1 MQNKKREGD
10 TMFKKTSLYDR
21 HITLGGK
28 MVEFAGYEM
37 PIQYTSIVKEHNM
50 VREQCG
56 LFDVSHMGEIELSGP
71 QAKNFAQYL
80 VTVDVSE
87 MNYGDVKYTPMC
99 YENGGVVDDVLVY
112 NKGEKYLL
120 VVNASNVAKDLE
132 WINKNN
138 KFDAVV
144 TDISSKISQI
154 AIQGPLAE
162 KIVSKVIDSKNI
174 PEKYYTFNE
183 IEIEGD
189 ANCILSRT
197 GYTGEDG
204 FEIYLSNDAAP
215 KVWDELLI
223 AGGEDIAP
231 CGLGARDTLRLEA
244 GMPLYGNELSADI
257 TPLEA
262 GLKYFV
268 ALGSEDDFIG
278 KQALKKQNEQGL
290 CRRRCFIEVTGK
302 GIARGGD
309 LVFIDDMRVGYLTSG
324 TRSITL
330 GKSVAV
336 GMLKRPYNK
345 LGNEIQIQVRNKMV
359 DAKVIRGPFYKRK

>member
-1 MQNKKREGD
+1 MQNTKREGD

-28 MVEFAGYEM
+28 MVEFAGYEL
-37 PIQYTSIVKEHNM
+37 PIQYSSIVKEHNM
-50 VREQCG
+50 VRQQCG
-56 LFDVSHMGEIELSGP
+56 MFDVSHMGEIEISGP
-71 QAKNFAQYL
+71 QAKNLTQYL
-80 VTVDVSE
+80 LTVDVNE
-87 MNYGDVKYTPMC
+87 MEYGDVKYTPMC
-99 YENGGVVDDVLVY
+99 YETGGVVDDVLVY
-112 NKGEKYLL
+112 NKGEKFLL

-132 WINKNN
+132 WVNKNN

-144 TDISSKISQI
+144 TDISANISQI

-162 KIVSKVIDSKNI
+162 EIVSKVVDKKDI
-174 PEKYYTFNE
+174 PQKYYTFNE
-183 IEIEGD
+183 IELKGD
-189 ANCILSRT
+189 SNCVLSRT

-204 FEIYLSNDAAP
+204 FEIYISNQAAP
-215 KVWDELLI
+215 QIWDELLI
-223 AGGEDIAP
+223 KGGETIAP

-268 ALGSEDDFIG
+268 ALDSEDDFIG
-278 KQALKKQNEQGL
+278 KQALLKQNEQGL
-290 CRRRCFIEVTGK
+290 SRRRCFIELTGK

-345 LGNEIQIQVRNKMV
+345 LGTEIQIQVRNKMV
-359 DAKVIRGPFYKRK
+359 DAKVIRGPFYKR

>member
-1 MQNKKREGD
+1 ML
-10 TMFKKTSLYDR
+10 KKTSLHDR
-21 HITLGGK
+21 HIILGGK

-37 PIQYTSIVKEHNM
+37 PIQYSSIVKEHNM
-50 VREQCG
+50 VREKCG
-56 LFDVSHMGEIELSGP
+56 LFDVSHMGEIEISGKE
-71 QAKNFAQYL
+71 AADFVQYL
-80 VTVDVSE
+80 LTVDISDME
-87 MNYGDVKYTPMC
+87 IGDVKYTPMC

-112 NKGEKYLL
+112 KDSRGYLL
-120 VVNASNVAKDLE
+120 VVNASNLAKDLE
-132 WINKNN
+132 WVNKNN
-138 KFDAVV
+138 KFDALVV
-144 TDISSKISQI
+144 NTSANVSQI

-162 KIVSKVIDSKNI
+162 TILSKVIDKKDL
-174 PEKYYTFNE
+174 PQKYYTFNE
-183 IEIEGD
+183 ILIKD
-189 ANCILSRT
+189 NRRCVVSRT

-204 FEIYLSNDAAP
+204 FELYLGNDIAP
-215 KVWDELLI
+215 EIWGEILI

-268 ALGSEDDFIG
+268 ALDSEDDFIG
-278 KQALKKQNEQGL
+278 KEALKKQNENGL
-290 CRRRCFIEVTGK
+290 CRRRCFIELTGK
-302 GIARGGD
+302 GIARSGD

-345 LGNEIQIQVRNKMV
+345 IGTEIQIQVRNKMV
-359 DAKVIRGPFYKRK
+359 DAKVIRGPFYKR